1 MSTTRS
7 ISPRSP
13 KNRSLFSNLFTKRP
27 RRRQCRIVWQRRHRA
42 QAVWA
47 RVPRCCR
54 SPCPALSLSHYST
67 SSSSSSSSVDESI
80 DGRPNSGP
88 LLHRSRSAR
97 GRARACVCVSLSLS
111 QSGSCSLLDVSTAGL
126 SSVVGRLLLRDP
138 GRVRRAA
145 SLGRGCAR
153 ARACVVCVRR
163 GSGGPCLYWWSC
175 FSAFSHAARSGR
187 PLHLSSLSDPK
198 LDPKSL
204 ERTRST
210 GLTTLRPS
218 YPLKKSCQIGRPPGD
233 FSLARG
239 KLSREGRNTIRF
251 DSNTTHTKARGPTF
265 LAFLAFSTA
274 ESAIFLLRGD
284 RSSIDRFGKCAAR
297 KRERE
302 RGEDDTL
309 RPPPPGPARPAP
321 NFTPRPSAPRR
332 PR

>member
-67 SSSSSSSSVDESI
+67 SSSSSSSSSVDESI

-239 KLSREGRNTIRF
+239 KLSRKEEIRF
-251 DSNTTHTKARGPTF
+251 DS
-265 LAFLAFSTA
+265 
-274 ESAIFLLRGD
+274 I
-284 RSSIDRFGKCAAR
+284 
-297 KRERE
+297 
-302 RGEDDTL
+302 
-309 RPPPPGPARPAP
+309 PPPPTPKRAAP
-321 NFTPRPSAPRR
+321 PSSPSSPSPPPKVPYFFFAAIDR
-332 PR
+332 